1 MCTREEVVA
10 ALNDAI
16 DRREEGLIIK
26 QPSSLYRPDKRKG
39 NDTLIYKY
47 FLYMVMNDHFLW
59 IHVQI
64 INFICCLFAHAVGS
78 GWLKIKPEYVDSL
91 SDQLDVIIIGGYF
104 GVGVRIACVVSWTYE
119 VENAVENAVAA
130 ASCWNDI
137 PLHVW
142 CGCPT

>member
-1 MCTREEVVA
+1 MCFYYNREEVVA

-39 NDTLIYKY
+39 NAVHYNTDRSKY
-47 FLYMVMNDHFLW
+47 CIFVF
-59 IHVQI
+59 
-64 INFICCLFAHAVGS
+64 AVGS

-104 GVGVRIACVVSWTYE
+104 GVGVRISYTR
-119 VENAVENAVAA
+119 
-130 ASCWNDI
+130 
-137 PLHVW
+137 VW
-142 CGCPT
+142 L